1 MAGTWWARARL
12 LGGAVI
18 LLALVRTL
26 GAGPFLDG
34 VRTVDGWS
42 LAAAIGIAAVTTV
55 CCAWRWS
62 LVARGLGVEVPLG
75 PAIAAYY
82 RSQFLNTVLP
92 GGVLGDL
99 HRGVSAGRDAGDVGR
114 GLRAVGWERL
124 AGQLV
129 QAALAVLVLLAL
141 PSPVRSAMLALAA
154 GVAALVLAAGG
165 VALGGRSRRRRSGRL
180 GSGGRLPSPGRLQS
194 PSPWLPSPGQ
204 ASRRLRAVRA
214 AGSDLRD
221 GVFSRRAWPGI
232 VAASVVVVAGHAAT
246 FLIAARAAGVSA
258 PPATLLPL
266 ALLILLAMGIPANI
280 GGWGPR
286 EGMAA
291 WTFGAAG
298 LGAAQGVAT
307 AVAYGVLALAAN
319 LPGALVL
326 LAARLTRGQPRPGGT
341 AQPGARLEGA
351 AHG

>member
-1 MAGTWWARARL
+1 MGRTWWARARL
-12 LGGAVI
+12 LGGAAI

-42 LAAAIGIAAVTTV
+42 LAAATGIAAVTTV
-55 CCAWRWS
+55 CCAWRWR
-62 LVARGLGVEVPLG
+62 LVAGGLGVAMPLG

-99 HRGVSAGRDAGDVGR
+99 HRGVVHGRDAGDVSR

-129 QAALAVLVLLAL
+129 QAALAVVVLLTL
-141 PSPVRSAMLALAA
+141 PSPVRSAMPAGTPAA
-154 GVAALVLAAGG
+154 GLVALVLAAGAVAIG
-165 VALGGRSRRRRSGRL
+165 VRFRSRPRSRSRRL
-180 GSGGRLPSPGRLQS
+180 MPSPAGT
-194 PSPWLPSPGQ
+194 
-204 ASRRLRAVRA
+204 SRWARAVRA
-214 AGSDLRD
+214 AGADLRH
-221 GVFSRRAWPGI
+221 GVLARRAWPGI

-246 FLIAARAAGVSA
+246 FLVAARATGVPA

-266 ALLILLAMGIPANI
+266 ALLILLAMAVPANI

-291 WTFGAAG
+291 WTFAAAG

-326 LAARLTRGQPRPGGT
+326 LAARLAPAGAARSR
-341 AQPGARLEGA
+341 AGARRERA